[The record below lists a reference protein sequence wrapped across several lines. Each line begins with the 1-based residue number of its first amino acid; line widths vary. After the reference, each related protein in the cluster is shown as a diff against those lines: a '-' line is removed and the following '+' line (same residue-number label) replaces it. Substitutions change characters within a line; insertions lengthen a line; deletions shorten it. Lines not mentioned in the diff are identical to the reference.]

1 MKIEII
7 TIGDELLIGQIKD
20 LNSFYICQELY
31 KIGLRTN
38 YFTTVGDS
46 YDDIYAALDISLKR
60 SNIVILTGG
69 LGPTNDDKT
78 KGVLCDY
85 FRSKIVFAKIIYDD
99 IKELFRYRGIEITEI
114 NRNQALVPDN
124 AVVIRNTVGIAP
136 SLLFNFGD
144 KLIFALPGVPF
155 EMKEA
160 MKEVVYIIRQNC
172 KLPIVCQK
180 IIHTQGIAE
189 SLLAEKIREWEESL
203 PSNISLA
210 YLPSPGIVRLRLTNV
225 GNDRCSVENQLKSE
239 INKLKKII
247 NEYIYGYDDDDD
259 FGKVLGRL
267 LRDKKKMLAIAESCT
282 GGYVSHLITNV
293 PGSSDYFK
301 GSVIAYSNDIKENIL
316 KIDKKVIEKHGA
328 VSDIVSREMALGV
341 KKLFNT
347 DCSIGITGIAGPGG
361 GTQNKP
367 VGLVFI
373 TAVCDNMIVTKKF
386 IFTSDRGRNIIISG
400 LTALN
405 MLRKLIEQE
414 DKCDM

>member
-1 MKIEII
+1 
-7 TIGDELLIGQIKD
+7 
-20 LNSFYICQELY
+20 
-31 KIGLRTN
+31 
-38 YFTTVGDS
+38 
-46 YDDIYAALDISLKR
+46 
-60 SNIVILTGG
+60 
-69 LGPTNDDKT
+69 
-78 KGVLCDY
+78 
-85 FRSKIVFAKIIYDD
+85 
-99 IKELFRYRGIEITEI
+99 
-114 NRNQALVPDN
+114 
-124 AVVIRNTVGIAP
+124 VVIRNTVGTAP